1 MSLSD
6 DERNRCI
13 DFLQIARE
21 EYNNDNHQI
30 TKDFIASVEEM
41 LVDGDYRLRECAELL
56 QQSRADMGTD
66 EDTIFEDIEYVID
79 CLME

>member
-21 EYNNDNHQI
+21 EYNNDNYQI
-30 TKDFIASVEEM
+30 AKDFVASVEEM
-41 LVDGDYRLRECAELL
+41 LMDGDYRLRECAELL

-66 EDTIFEDIEYVID
+66 EETLLEDIEYVIEY
-79 CLME
+79 L

>member
-21 EYNNDNHQI
+21 EYNNDNYQI

-41 LVDGDYRLRECAELL
+41 LVDCESRFRECAELL

-66 EDTIFEDIEYVID
+66 KETVLEDIEIVIEH
-79 CLME
+79 LVE

>member
-21 EYNNDNHQI
+21 EYNNNNHQI
-30 TKDFIASVEEM
+30 TKDFIASVEEI
-41 LVDGDYRLRECAELL
+41 LVNGEQKFQESAELL
-56 QQSRADMGTD
+56 QQSRAEIGT
-66 EDTIFEDIEYVID
+66 EKETITEDIEIVIEH
-79 CLME
+79 LVE

>member
-21 EYNNDNHQI
+21 EYHNDNILI
-30 TKDFIASVEEM
+30 TKDFIASVEEI
-41 LVDGDYRLRECAELL
+41 LVNGEQKFQESAELL
-56 QQSRADMGTD
+56 QQSRAEIGT
-66 EDTIFEDIEYVID
+66 EKETITEDIEIVIEH
-79 CLME
+79 LIE

>member
-21 EYNNDNHQI
+21 EYNNNNPQI
-30 TKDFIASVEEM
+30 AKDFIASVEEM
-41 LVDGDYRLRECAELL
+41 LLGGDSQLQECAELL
-56 QQSRADMGTD
+56 QQTRANMNTD
-66 EDTIFEDIEYVID
+66 AETLLEDIEYVTGF
-79 CLME
+79 LNE

>member
-21 EYNNDNHQI
+21 EYNNDNPQI
-30 TKDFIASVEEM
+30 AKDFIASVEEM
-41 LVDGDYRLRECAELL
+41 LLGGDSRLRECAELL
-56 QQSRADMGTD
+56 QQSRANMNTD
-66 EDTIFEDIEYVID
+66 KETLLEDIEYVTGF
-79 CLME
+79 LSE

>member
-21 EYNNDNHQI
+21 EYNNNNHQI
-30 TKDFIASVEEM
+30 TKDFIASVEET
-41 LVDGDYRLRECAELL
+41 LVDGDYQFRNCAELL

-66 EDTIFEDIEYVID
+66 EETIFEDIEYVID